1 MAKWTPSNTTTYYW
15 ANGSQVQQNKG
26 TPSVWTD
33 QSGNGRVVQRL
44 SQSGAPSIVSADLN
58 GHDVL
63 EFDGTDDGFQS
74 NDSSEFNFASSDFA
88 VFCVHQRTGG
98 NSAVGSVYDMGSNVT
113 DAYGIYYVFVN
124 GFADT
129 MPMFVGTNTMH
140 VQNPA
145 GTEVYCS
152 AIVDNGTNAFARLD
166 GTTVGNPAAP
176 DTSYASSEPFT
187 IGMTS
192 SGLGF
197 FDGKIAEV
205 IVVEATLT
213 DEDIQQFE
221 GYLRAKY
228 DLSKFPS
235 THKYKAFTP
244 AFGLHGVHNQDLIG
258 ETALDVSGPV
268 VSDTLAG
275 VV

>member
-15 ANGSQVQQNKG
+15 ANGSQVTLNKG
-26 TPSVWTD
+26 AVIGWDD
-33 QSGNGRVVQRL
+33 QSGNGRTVGA
-44 SQSGAPSIVSADLN
+44 SGTARPTVVSADLN

-63 EFDGTDDGFQS
+63 EFNGTSNGLTSDDA
-74 NDSSEFNFASSDFA
+74 SEFNFASSDFA
-88 VFCVHQRTGG
+88 VFCVHQRTGE
-98 NSAVGSVYDMGSNVT
+98 NSNVGSVYDMGQSVN
-113 DAYGIYYVFVN
+113 DAYGIYYVFVG

-129 MPMFVGTNTMH
+129 MPMFVGANTLH
-140 VQNPA
+140 VETPA

-166 GTTVGNPAAP
+166 GATVGNPAAP
-176 DTSYASSEPFT
+176 DTSYTSSEPFT

-192 SGLGF
+192 VGTGF
-197 FDGKIAEV
+197 LDGKVAEV

-213 DEDIQQFE
+213 DEDIQQIE

-235 THKYKAFTP
+235 AHKYTAFTP

-258 ETALDVSGPV
+258 ELALDVSGPL

-275 VV
+275 AI

>member
-15 ANGSQVQQNKG
+15 ANGSQVTLNKG
-26 TPSVWTD
+26 AVIGWDD
-33 QSGNGRVVQRL
+33 QSGNGRTV
-44 SQSGAPSIVSADLN
+44 GASSTARPTVVSADLN

-63 EFDGTDDGFQS
+63 EFNGTANGLTSDDA
-74 NDSSEFNFASSDFA
+74 SEFNFESSDFA
-88 VFCVHQRTGG
+88 VFTIHQRTGG
-98 NSAVGSVYDMGSNVT
+98 NSSVQTVIDMGGANTDGYSIYHIFVSGVIDTLNLSVSNSTMRSEVANT
-113 DAYGIYYVFVN
+113 D
-124 GFADT
+124 
-129 MPMFVGTNTMH
+129 
-140 VQNPA
+140 
-145 GTEVYCS
+145 VYCCG
-152 AIVDNGTNAFARLD
+152 IVDNGTTAFARVD
-166 GTTVGNPAAP
+166 GATVGTPALP
-176 DTSYASSEPFT
+176 DTSYVASEPFT
-187 IGMTS
+187 IGLTS
-192 SGLGF
+192 DGTGY

-235 THKYKAFTP
+235 AHKYRAFTP

-258 ETALDVSGPV
+258 ELALDVSGPL

-275 VV
+275 AV